1 MSVTDHERQ
10 SRPLDVIRTRTSSL
24 RVHKHSELC
33 SNKNTHH
40 KLLKL
45 AKVGSVVFTVEAEQ
59 QLEWLLFFRHQH
71 NFEREAVVLL
81 RAVDGERQ
89 TRVGFVE
96 EFWKNKTEEIT
107 ASSTCT
113 CTCTIMQNR
122 RQPTVNG
129 ACLEVGSVELVGAE
143 DDTIRCDTQT
153 RCGLEDLNVLQ
164 ERSTLKAQT
173 TRFAFEVSASEDM
186 PSGCRSGLSC
196 GRT

>member
-1 MSVTDHERQ
+1 MRGSPDH
-10 SRPLDVIRTRTSSL
+10 LTSSGRERL
-24 RVHKHSELC
+24 PSPFT
-33 SNKNTHH
+33 NTPNSARIKTHII
-40 KLLKL
+40 KFLYL
-45 AKVGSVVFTVEAEQ
+45 AEVESVVFTVEAEQ

-122 RQPTVNG
+122 TANRQ
-129 ACLEVGSVELVGAE
+129 
-143 DDTIRCDTQT
+143 R
-153 RCGLEDLNVLQ
+153 R
-164 ERSTLKAQT
+164 
-173 TRFAFEVSASEDM
+173 
-186 PSGCRSGLSC
+186 LS
-196 GRT
+196 